1 MFGEIDINIENTQIK
16 KTRRKRGSRVA
27 VNSNKQNE
35 LVQAE
40 IKWKKLL
47 QNEINTRFEVS
58 NASFF
63 EE

>member
-27 VNSNKQNE
+27 VNTYKQNE